1 MRGEKQSS
9 WKSAVDPRALCRTP
23 VNGPGTRSA
32 LVVCH
37 LCSLLSAS
45 ARAPPL
51 AFARLL
57 ILALN
62 KREIHLLL
70 LYTHNSKL

>member
-1 MRGEKQSS
+1 MRGGKQSS
-9 WKSAVDPRALCRTP
+9 WKSCSRPASCRDALGRTP

-32 LVVCH
+32 LVVCHH

-51 AFARLL
+51 AFADYSSEL
-57 ILALN
+57 
-62 KREIHLLL
+62 
-70 LYTHNSKL
+70 